1 MASGAGKARS
11 PGILIAGPPQ
21 VNPRVKRS
29 SFMSGITL
37 NQALKLALLWHIP
50 WCQLSHPPLCSWGQG
65 RKLKKQSS
73 KPLPDRGLVIKM
85 PAGHGPRGPPA
96 TGAKKVAR
104 QVAGSSVENKAWF
117 WNWNP
122 FSLMEAS
129 HFKFGNLEKN
139 LTWGSWSFKTQDS
152 EICFSAL
159 SNFGYQS
166 CHASKVLH

>member
-1 MASGAGKARS
+1 MDSTKLAY
-11 PGILIAGPPQ
+11 
-21 VNPRVKRS
+21 
-29 SFMSGITL
+29 SFMMNPFLPSPDSNSISL
-37 NQALKLALLWHIP
+37 YCCLWLKANLPVVLTGVCHCCQPLTAPKRQIQHWKAPNIAKWLAAP
-50 WCQLSHPPLCSWGQG
+50 A
-65 RKLKKQSS
+65 KL
-73 KPLPDRGLVIKM
+73 
-85 PAGHGPRGPPA
+85 GHGPRGPPA

-166 CHASKVLH
+166 CHASEVLD